1 MFGVPYNDK
10 QDFDEI
16 FRNEALKHCKA
27 GHKVSCSE
35 GVVMETVA
43 HSLFLFNDRYLSRGS
58 SYCPETL
65 FFEFGPSEFKVDK
78 SPKPQD
84 SSMK

>member
-1 MFGVPYNDK
+1 MKFSEVK
-10 QDFDEI
+10 HASI
-16 FRNEALKHCKA
+16 IRLLTKFRLPE
-27 GHKVSCSE
+27 
-35 GVVMETVA
+35 VVAMETAA
-43 HSLFLFNDRYLSRGS
+43 HFLFSFNDRYLSRES
-58 SYCPETL
+58 SYYPETL

>member
-1 MFGVPYNDK
+1 MKFS
-10 QDFDEI
+10 E
-16 FRNEALKHCKA
+16 LKHSSITRLVTKFRLP
-27 GHKVSCSE
+27 KV
-35 GVVMETVA
+35 VAMETVA

-58 SYCPETL
+58 SHCPETL

-78 SPKPQD
+78 RPKPQG

>member
-1 MFGVPYNDK
+1 MTNRILTKFSEMNQSSITGMVTK
-10 QDFDEI
+10 
-16 FRNEALKHCKA
+16 FRLPE
-27 GHKVSCSE
+27 
-35 GVVMETVA
+35 VVVVETVA
-43 HSLFLFNDRYLSRGS
+43 HSLFLFIDRYLSRGS